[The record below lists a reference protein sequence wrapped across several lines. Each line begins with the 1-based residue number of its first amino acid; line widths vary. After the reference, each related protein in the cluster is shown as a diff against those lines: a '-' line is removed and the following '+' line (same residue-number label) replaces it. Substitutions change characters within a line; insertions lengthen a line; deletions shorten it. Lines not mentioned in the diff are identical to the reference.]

1 MFFIKKN
8 HLGSSPNL
16 FIVKKKDFSLAVT
29 RNKLKRR
36 IKNILI
42 ELGFDRGLVIICK
55 PGADRFDYNDLKRHA
70 KDELRRLDEVK

>member
-8 HLGSSPNL
+8 TPSSSPNL
-16 FIVKKKDFSLAVT
+16 FIIKKKYFFLAVT

-36 IKNILI
+36 IKNVLK

-55 PGADRFDYNDLKRHA
+55 PGAEKFDYNDLKNHA
-70 KDELRRLDEVK
+70 EDELRKLDKVK